1 MTHHG
6 GVRGRSRVGAAVLVA
21 LVLVAAVLL
30 GGARRSHGTETR
42 VARCERYQQTADA
55 VESRVPAAEAA
66 LVVIGDSW
74 SVGLGLEDR
83 SAAWPSRLP
92 SSTRVA
98 GFSGSG
104 YGALASSCGAV
115 SFADRAPEALR
126 DTAPGV
132 PVIVEGGLND
142 WDSTDAEI
150 TAGFHNLMRELRGH
164 EVLVAGPPAAP
175 ARAAFMGR
183 VSSLLADLCH
193 RAGVRYL
200 PTDDLDLIYQP
211 DGLHPSP
218 AGAAVFGDAV
228 AAALD

>member
-1 MTHHG
+1 M
-6 GVRGRSRVGAAVLVA
+6 VLLACVT
-21 LVLVAAVLL
+21 L

-42 VARCERYQQTADA
+42 VARCEHFQQASDA
-55 VESRVPAAEAA
+55 VAARTPATEAR

-74 SVGLGLEDR
+74 SVGLGLDDPT
-83 SAAWPSRLP
+83 AAWPSRLP
-92 SSTRVA
+92 DSTRVA

-104 YGALASSCGAV
+104 FGALASSCGAV
-115 SFADRAPEALR
+115 SFADRAREALR

-150 TAGFHNLMRELRGH
+150 TAGFDRLMRALRGH
-164 EVLVAGPPAAP
+164 DVLVVGPPSAP

-183 VSSLLADLCH
+183 VSRLLADLSR

-211 DGLHPSP
+211 DGLHPSR